1 MLRESERRL
10 SAGLALPTSGYYLWM
25 HLPGGRFA
33 VQGGVILAIE
43 YTMLL
48 MVAYRRYF
56 LDLPAS
62 MPRLNRWVA
71 RLAWGLV
78 PGTVVLLLG
87 PYHIMFPLVISQVLL
102 CGGGALAVSL
112 LAWWRGNRVA
122 RFYALAWLSF
132 WLLFTITQL
141 QYRAWLPLLILPELQ
156 AILGVAIGV
165 TLFFLAMA
173 DRAFS
178 AAPPAR
184 RFKQY
189 PQTLVC
195 PHRLLPSRI
204 HPASLRPGA
213 GG

>member
-1 MLRESERRL
+1 MLR
-10 SAGLALPTSGYYLWM
+10 PYQYL
-25 HLPGGRFA
+25 
-33 VQGGVILAIE
+33 
-43 YTMLL
+43 
-48 MVAYRRYF
+48 RYF

-62 MPRLNRWVA
+62 MPRLNRWVV

-87 PYHIMFPLVISQVLL
+87 RYHIMFPLVISQVLL